1 MRAPGGSA
9 RERDEQRHDARALAS
24 TQSASAGIT
33 DASQLVLCP
42 QCGHGLASRCQRVGT
57 HAIQVSREKSKTN
70 VAAKLLKGEAEG
82 MHMTTATQGGGSF

>member
-1 MRAPGGSA
+1 MT
-9 RERDEQRHDARALAS
+9 QRALQAAVGS
-24 TQSASAGIT
+24 IT
-33 DASQLVLCP
+33 DASQDLACP
-42 QCGHGLASRCQRVGT
+42 EYGHVPMMRCQPVRT